1 MSEGT
6 VPGAVPPPPS
16 PPPPVVPSATE
27 FRVDVGNNQNSKII
41 VAAGSVTMTSKP
53 QLPVTD
59 IPQAEFD
66 AVRLAWVD
74 LSVRDE
80 RVRTAAKVI
89 ERLTGGGSR
98 LAVVAGPPGY
108 GKRTA
113 GIKALWEV
121 SRAEENSQGRA
132 LKLQVIV
139 PDWERPGFPD
149 ISVLPD
155 EPGTGYLLDVAA
167 EIGSWQN
174 PGYVA
179 EQLVSHAEG
188 LRFSG
193 SFLVVIADEHG
204 WPEAASGT
212 VANVVARATARPS
225 ARRVAKSHLE
235 YVHRRPDR
243 IHWLDTAPSEAG
255 LVGEAAHLLADS
267 SRPEDAARLATT
279 LASAEDSPEGLKRAL
294 SAFQEW
300 LSDVQDVFAK
310 TEANP
315 DDRALLVSALF
326 LDGKDALTVQDGART
341 LLGESPETNVRTI
354 LTGPD
359 LTTRLTTMGAE
370 VKGRTVSLDHKS
382 GYARAILLHLWQQ
395 RADIHPHLLR
405 WLDTITSPKG
415 PGADRLA
422 VIGDLLVELA
432 VAENDIRVVKQV
444 HAWIDNG
451 DNSPGHRELIARVL
465 TVAAEADT
473 LGAEVRA
480 LLLDSA
486 QETSEAVATVVALVC
501 QGDFAEHYP
510 RQALVRLR
518 HILDR
523 AEPDEAVRT
532 AQEALRNIAAREGQ
546 LPRVWSTVIKWATQK
561 KHLAGHRA
569 FLSLLDPHV
578 DPYVLKVMLAAA
590 EQKQDVREALVE
602 GWNAALADTRVEAD
616 CRRLLTAWA
625 EVRKTK
631 DVPTELVTEILNQ
644 VVVEHL
650 YSTPISALIFGE
662 PGVANDEAVIELR
675 RDLRLPAALSSVR
688 FAHERASAES

>member
-1 MSEGT
+1 MSEET
-6 VPGAVPPPPS
+6 VPGPVPPPP
-16 PPPPVVPSATE
+16 PPPVASAPGLQ
-27 FRVDVGNNQNSKII
+27 VSVGNNQNSKII

-59 IPQAEFD
+59 IPQAELD
-66 AVRLAWVD
+66 AVRGAWVD

-80 RVRTAAKVI
+80 RVGTAARAM
-89 ERLTGGGSR
+89 ERLVGGGPR
-98 LAVVAGPPGY
+98 LAVIAGPAGY

-113 GIKALWEV
+113 GIKALWEL
-121 SRAEENSQGRA
+121 SRVEENSRGQS
-132 LKLQVIV
+132 LKLLEIV
-139 PDWERPGFPD
+139 PDWEKPGVPD
-149 ISVLPD
+149 VSVLPD

-167 EIGSWQN
+167 EISSWQKS
-174 PGYVA
+174 GHVA
-179 EQLVSHAEG
+179 EQLVSYAEE

-204 WPEAASGT
+204 WPETASG
-212 VANVVARATARPS
+212 ALAKVVARATGRPS
-225 ARRVAKSHLE
+225 AHRVARMHLE
-235 YVHRRPDR
+235 YVHHRPDLIR
-243 IHWLDTAPSEAG
+243 WLSRTPTEEDLAG
-255 LVGEAAHLLADS
+255 KAAHLLTDS

-279 LASAEDSPEGLKRAL
+279 LASAEDSPEGLKRAI
-294 SAFQEW
+294 SVFQEW
-300 LSDVQDVFAK
+300 RSDVNNAFEM
-310 TEANP
+310 TENKP
-315 DDRALLVSALF
+315 EDRALLISSLF
-326 LDGKDALTVQDGART
+326 LNNRDALTVQDGART
-341 LLGESPETNVRTI
+341 LLGDDPETSVRTI

-370 VKGRTVSLDHKS
+370 VNGRTVTLDHKP
-382 GYARAILLHLWQQ
+382 GYDRAVLLHLWQQ
-395 RADIHPHLLR
+395 RADIHPHLLT
-405 WLDTITSPKG
+405 WLDAITAPKE

-422 VIGDLLVELA
+422 AISNLLVELA

-451 DNSPGHRELIARVL
+451 DNSAEHRELIARFL

-473 LGAEVRA
+473 LGAQVRS

-486 QETSEAVATVVALVC
+486 RDESEAVATVVALVC
-501 QGDFAEHYP
+501 QGEFAQHYP

-523 AEPDEAVRT
+523 HEPDEAVRT
-532 AQEALRNIAAREGQ
+532 AQEALRDIAAREGQ

-569 FLSLLDPHV
+569 FLSLLDPRV
-578 DPYVLKVMLAAA
+578 DLYVLQVMLAAA

-602 GWNAALADTRVEAD
+602 GWSAALADTRVDDD
-616 CRRLLTAWA
+616 CRQLLAAWA
-625 EVRKTK
+625 EVRQSE
-631 DVPTELVTEILNQ
+631 DVPTKLMTDILNQ

-662 PGVANDEAVIELR
+662 PGVANGEAVIELR
-675 RDLRLPAALSSVR
+675 KDLRLPAALSAVQL
-688 FAHERASAES
+688 AHEQASAEF